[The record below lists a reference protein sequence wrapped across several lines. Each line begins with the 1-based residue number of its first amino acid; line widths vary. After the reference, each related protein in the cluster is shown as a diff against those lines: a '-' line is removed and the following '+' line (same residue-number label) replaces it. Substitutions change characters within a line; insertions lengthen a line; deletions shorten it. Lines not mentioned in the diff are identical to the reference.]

1 MIVNGDDRAV
11 SLLDAVLESGRYDI
25 VFVESTA
32 HAYSRIKR
40 IRPNL
45 VVICT
50 QPGDLGGFQVLT
62 MLKLDEDTRSI
73 SVLTCEMED
82 EGPEA
87 DGDACTFEAGLE
99 IPVPAPAGR
108 PN

>member
-11 SLLDAVLESGRYDI
+11 SLLDAVLESGRYDV

-40 IRPNL
+40 LRPNL

-50 QPGDLGGFQVLT
+50 QPGDLGAFQVLT

-73 SVLTCEMED
+73 SVLTCAMED
-82 EGPEA
+82 EGEDA
-87 DGDACTFEAGLE
+87 EGDPGALGVEIE

>member
-11 SLLDAVLESGRYDI
+11 SLLDAVLESGRYDV

-32 HAYSRIKR
+32 RAYSQIKR
-40 IRPNL
+40 LRPNL

-50 QPGDLGGFQVLT
+50 QPGDFGAFQVLT

-73 SVLTCEMED
+73 SVLTCEIED
-82 EGPEA
+82 GPEA
-87 DGDACTFEAGLE
+87 GGDAGAVGTEIE